1 MSRFSSSACSKTILP
16 LLGLLFAIPFSE
28 PLKGQEVSPFQP
40 RIVGGQVAEQ
50 DEFPWIVSLQGPWSC
65 GASLIG
71 PEWILTAAHCVVDD
85 DGNVLPAED
94 IQLAVGQLYLSEV
107 STYYAAEQVIVHP
120 GYDSWTMENDI
131 ALIRLAQA
139 LPESAPTL
147 SLNDDSQVPVPGTDA
162 VVAGWGTLSSGG
174 GSPDRLH
181 KVTVPI
187 VSLEKANDPKAYGGS
202 ILPNMLAAG
211 FTEGGK
217 DSCQGDSG
225 GPLVID
231 INGQMIQVGVVS
243 WGKGC
248 ADPYAYGIYTR
259 VSSYTDWIEG
269 LTGLS
274 GGGSPLPVELSILK
288 SPSSKTALP
297 GENVTFSV
305 QAQGEPPLTFQ
316 WFFNGQSIAGAQSA
330 SLSLPDVGTEDAGD
344 YAVQVT
350 SGEQQVM
357 SEVATLTLAQVI
369 SLDEALDQP
378 QWVFNQG
385 ADSKQWFGQS
395 IATHDQTDAA
405 QSPLLDHLESASFS
419 TQLDGPGILRFF
431 WKVSSEADYDFLECW
446 VDDVLMHSLSG
457 EVDWQEAKVTLTEGS
472 HEVRWVYRKDE
483 WLSVGQDTAWVDQ
496 IHFEALSKL
505 VLLKAPESVVAT
517 EGESVTF
524 SVEASGQPPLA
535 YQWYWNQ
542 TPIAGAQ
549 SPSYTIAS
557 VASDDQGDYQVE
569 ITSGADTLLSPV
581 ATLSLWQTTQL
592 NEALDQAS
600 LVFSTDEGDQPWSGP
615 TTWTYDQVDAA
626 QSGVLADGQ
635 ASILSSVLQGPGILT
650 FYWKVSSEM
659 EYDHLECWV
668 DGTLEGQ
675 ISGEVDWHEFK
686 IALPDGDHTIQWV
699 YRKDETV
706 SEGEDAG
713 WVDQIQFQVG
723 MALTILQS
731 PASIEVF
738 PGQSASFSVEA
749 HGEAPLLYQ
758 WTFNDQP
765 VSGAEL
771 PTLEIE
777 TVSASDAGVYAVKVS
792 SGSEQVTSATAHLV
806 LIETI
811 PLAEAVDQPDMNFES
826 PQGQPTWSGQS
837 SISHDQVDAAQSPP
851 LDDDA
856 FASFATQLQGPGKL
870 EFYWKVSSEDGW
882 DMLECHVDDQLQRQI
897 SGEVD
902 WTPVEIFLS
911 EGMHTVN
918 WVYRKDAYLSEGL
931 DAAWVDQ
938 IKYTPGTSGPSVV
951 YSEVFDQASKA
962 SAWMVTSLEDPF
974 SSDYE
979 QNSADHYWVASAD
992 QSSGIQWELSGNQFL
1007 TPSET
1012 HPFLHVMTG
1021 DYPQKGYHSLA
1032 WKFNVSG
1039 AISSLDWITLSL
1051 YREEGDD
1058 LQAAYLDVQPSI
1070 DAQGAYSFSA
1080 HLGDSNWKLLYEDHM
1095 WDLDDVFQGVSSL
1108 SLEMTSL
1115 IEGQDPAVV
1124 QIQAFEIM
1132 GLGSGTQGQD
1142 AFTGLKIETATD
1154 ADALWVTHWPEVSGD
1169 IYEEWSGHTVFIYD
1183 DLDKPGMYLPIAG
1196 NAYHIAPHDG
1206 LPLAETL
1213 SGDLR
1218 SKGIESLVW
1227 DLSFGGDLNAIHA
1240 LNVFVYRFGENETQ
1254 IAYLDLPLPTE
1265 TGIEQRILAPL
1276 DDAGWDLYDQDSSWT
1291 LEDVFSDASMIG
1303 LSVDGA
1309 EDPASSA
1316 SMTLRS
1322 FGALFASGNDGGGGQ
1337 TMGPVCVDFEAM
1349 SLGQHY
1355 NSGDAFYADTIGD
1368 PSIHEAAS
1376 VLSFYVKDYVNA
1388 TGAMISGGGVDVET
1402 GNIPHQ
1408 GNELQI
1414 SNAVLQI
1421 RPNAFHDTMAPP
1433 EALPP
1438 VSTED
1443 FSGLVLGSN
1452 IDEALS
1458 GDAVWTK
1465 TPPLGWTID
1474 DSGVPGVGLSDQDGI
1489 SEWAGWSFADKD
1501 WWIQAAEDQRRSEF
1515 TKGTG
1520 AIMIADGDEW
1530 SDATHAEGNLNTFL
1544 NWSID
1549 VAALD
1554 GPLDLKFDSSWLPD
1568 AGTDSLG
1575 VESNQTAVITVS
1587 LDGGQPLEIL
1597 RWDSDPNSATYHGEN
1612 TNETIWIQ
1620 LPSVQGASE
1629 MVIRFAI
1636 LNAANN
1642 WWWALITSK
1651 SARGWTQAAIPPQA
1665 FSITGGGE
1673 FYELTRENGGEVS
1686 LR

>member
-71 PEWILTAAHCVVDD
+71 PEWILTAAHCLVDD

-274 GGGSPLPVELSILK
+274 GGGSPPPVELSILK

-369 SLDEALDQP
+369 SLEEALDQP

-446 VDDVLMHSLSG
+446 VDDVMMHSLSG

-600 LVFSTDEGDQPWSGP
+600 LVFSTDEGDQPWSGQ

-626 QSGVLADGQ
+626 QSGVIADGQ
-635 ASILSSVLQGPGILT
+635 SSILSSVLQGPGILT

-758 WTFNDQP
+758 WTFNGQP
-765 VSGAEL
+765 ISGAEL

-777 TVSASDAGVYAVKVS
+777 TVSASDAGVYAVEVS

-938 IKYTPGTSGPSVV
+938 IKYTLGTSGPSVV

-979 QNSADHYWVASAD
+979 QTSADHYWVASAD
-992 QSSGIQWELSGNQFL
+992 QSSGIQWELLGNQFFL
-1007 TPSET
+1007 MPSET

-1132 GLGSGTQGQD
+1132 GLG
-1142 AFTGLKIETATD
+1142 
-1154 ADALWVTHWPEVSGD
+1154 
-1169 IYEEWSGHTVFIYD
+1169 
-1183 DLDKPGMYLPIAG
+1183 
-1196 NAYHIAPHDG
+1196 
-1206 LPLAETL
+1206 
-1213 SGDLR
+1213 
-1218 SKGIESLVW
+1218 
-1227 DLSFGGDLNAIHA
+1227 
-1240 LNVFVYRFGENETQ
+1240 
-1254 IAYLDLPLPTE
+1254 
-1265 TGIEQRILAPL
+1265 
-1276 DDAGWDLYDQDSSWT
+1276 
-1291 LEDVFSDASMIG
+1291 
-1303 LSVDGA
+1303 
-1309 EDPASSA
+1309 
-1316 SMTLRS
+1316 
-1322 FGALFASGNDGGGGQ
+1322 GGQ
-1337 TMGPVCVDFEAM
+1337 PMGPVCVDFEAM
-1349 SLGQHY
+1349 SLGQRY

-1465 TPPLGWTID
+1465 IPPLGWTID

-1515 TKGTG
+1515 TKGTVP
-1520 AIMIADGDEW
+1520 IMIADGDEW

-1612 TNETIWIQ
+1612 TNETIWVQ

-1629 MVIRFAI
+1629 MVIRFGY
-1636 LNAANN
+1636 LNAATN
-1642 WWWALITSK
+1642 WWWALDNLEI
-1651 SARGWTQAAIPPQA
+1651 
-1665 FSITGGGE
+1665 
-1673 FYELTRENGGEVS
+1673 REGMDSSSHSSPGVPLPEVV
-1686 LR
+1686 

>member
-131 ALIRLAQA
+131 ALIRLAQG

-274 GGGSPLPVELSILK
+274 GGGSPPPVELSILK

-369 SLDEALDQP
+369 SLEEALDQP

-600 LVFSTDEGDQPWSGP
+600 LVFSTDEGDQPWSGQ

-626 QSGVLADGQ
+626 QSGVIADGQ
-635 ASILSSVLQGPGILT
+635 SSILSSVLQGPGILT

-758 WTFNDQP
+758 WTFNGQP
-765 VSGAEL
+765 ISGAEL

-777 TVSASDAGVYAVKVS
+777 TVSASDAGVYAVEVS

-938 IKYTPGTSGPSVV
+938 IKYTLGTSGPSVV

-979 QNSADHYWVASAD
+979 QTSADHYWVASAD
-992 QSSGIQWELSGNQFL
+992 QSSGIQWELSGNQFFL

-1132 GLGSGTQGQD
+1132 
-1142 AFTGLKIETATD
+1142 
-1154 ADALWVTHWPEVSGD
+1154 
-1169 IYEEWSGHTVFIYD
+1169 
-1183 DLDKPGMYLPIAG
+1183 
-1196 NAYHIAPHDG
+1196 
-1206 LPLAETL
+1206 
-1213 SGDLR
+1213 
-1218 SKGIESLVW
+1218 
-1227 DLSFGGDLNAIHA
+1227 
-1240 LNVFVYRFGENETQ
+1240 
-1254 IAYLDLPLPTE
+1254 
-1265 TGIEQRILAPL
+1265 
-1276 DDAGWDLYDQDSSWT
+1276 
-1291 LEDVFSDASMIG
+1291 
-1303 LSVDGA
+1303 
-1309 EDPASSA
+1309 
-1316 SMTLRS
+1316 
-1322 FGALFASGNDGGGGQ
+1322 
-1337 TMGPVCVDFEAM
+1337 
-1349 SLGQHY
+1349 
-1355 NSGDAFYADTIGD
+1355 
-1368 PSIHEAAS
+1368 
-1376 VLSFYVKDYVNA
+1376 
-1388 TGAMISGGGVDVET
+1388 
-1402 GNIPHQ
+1402 
-1408 GNELQI
+1408 
-1414 SNAVLQI
+1414 
-1421 RPNAFHDTMAPP
+1421 
-1433 EALPP
+1433 
-1438 VSTED
+1438 
-1443 FSGLVLGSN
+1443 
-1452 IDEALS
+1452 
-1458 GDAVWTK
+1458 
-1465 TPPLGWTID
+1465 
-1474 DSGVPGVGLSDQDGI
+1474 
-1489 SEWAGWSFADKD
+1489 
-1501 WWIQAAEDQRRSEF
+1501 
-1515 TKGTG
+1515 
-1520 AIMIADGDEW
+1520 
-1530 SDATHAEGNLNTFL
+1530 
-1544 NWSID
+1544 
-1549 VAALD
+1549 
-1554 GPLDLKFDSSWLPD
+1554 
-1568 AGTDSLG
+1568 
-1575 VESNQTAVITVS
+1575 
-1587 LDGGQPLEIL
+1587 
-1597 RWDSDPNSATYHGEN
+1597 
-1612 TNETIWIQ
+1612 
-1620 LPSVQGASE
+1620 
-1629 MVIRFAI
+1629 
-1636 LNAANN
+1636 
-1642 WWWALITSK
+1642 
-1651 SARGWTQAAIPPQA
+1651 
-1665 FSITGGGE
+1665 
-1673 FYELTRENGGEVS
+1673 
-1686 LR
+1686 